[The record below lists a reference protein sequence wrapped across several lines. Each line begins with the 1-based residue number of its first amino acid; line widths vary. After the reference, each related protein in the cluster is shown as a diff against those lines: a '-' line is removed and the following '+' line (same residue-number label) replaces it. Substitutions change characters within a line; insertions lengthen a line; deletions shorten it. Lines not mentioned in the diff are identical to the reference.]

1 MKTRRASHP
10 PGGKTLD
17 VLDVPYRPVDDDD
30 DDDIDNDDEDDIDE
44 KEDEGDLLQ

>member
-30 DDDIDNDDEDDIDE
+30 DDIDDDDEDDIDE